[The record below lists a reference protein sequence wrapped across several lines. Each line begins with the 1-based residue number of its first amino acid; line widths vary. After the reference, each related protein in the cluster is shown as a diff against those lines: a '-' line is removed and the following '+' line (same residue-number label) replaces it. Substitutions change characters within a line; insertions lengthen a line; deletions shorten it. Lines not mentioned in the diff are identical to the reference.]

1 MARPKRPEAES
12 QAVDAPGDDAADP
25 LFAVPPEKFVAARNE
40 LASKLQ
46 ASGNRKAAS
55 EIKALGRPSVAVW
68 AINQLARRQPEKVA
82 ALLEAGT
89 GLRES
94 QGALGRGPNSA
105 DELRASSQAER
116 QALRDLIR
124 AAGDILSEAD
134 RKDSSA
140 LLGRIESTLHAIATG
155 SGEYADPLRAGRL
168 TKEVEPEGFP
178 SPGGA
183 FSNSLPARAPA
194 PAKAGKG
201 DEKAVDKARG
211 KARQRALE
219 TARAELKAAQ
229 RAANAQEASLRK
241 AEQRAQELADR
252 MQRAQFVADK
262 ARKDADTAK
271 GEALAIRKQLEDA
284 QQRVERA
291 SAALTAATQGS

>member
-12 QAVDAPGDDAADP
+12 RVVDAAGDDSADP

-40 LASKLQ
+40 LVSKLQ

-68 AINQLARRQPEKVA
+68 TINQLSRRQPEKVA
-82 ALLEAGT
+82 ALLEAGKR
-89 GLRES
+89 LRTS
-94 QGALGRGPNSA
+94 QGSLGGGPDSA
-105 DELRASSQAER
+105 DELRASAHAER

-134 RKDSSA
+134 RKNSSA

-155 SGEYADPLRAGRL
+155 SGDFGELLRAGRL

-178 SPGGA
+178 SPGGT
-183 FSNSLPARAPA
+183 FSISPA
-194 PAKAGKG
+194 PRPPGPGKAAGK
-201 DEKAVDKARG
+201 AQ
-211 KARQRALE
+211 QREGE

-229 RAANAQEASLRK
+229 RAVNAQAASLRK
-241 AEQRAQELADR
+241 AEQKAQQLADR
-252 MQRAQFVADK
+252 VQRAQFAADK
-262 ARKDADTAK
+262 ARMDADKAK
-271 GEALAIRKQLEDA
+271 AEVLALRKELEDA
-284 QQRVERA
+284 QQRIERA
-291 SAALTAATQGS
+291 